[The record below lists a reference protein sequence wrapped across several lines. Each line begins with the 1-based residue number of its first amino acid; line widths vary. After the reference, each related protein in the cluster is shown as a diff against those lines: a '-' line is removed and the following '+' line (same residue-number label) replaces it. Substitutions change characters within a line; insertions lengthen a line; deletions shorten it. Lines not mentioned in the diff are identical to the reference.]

1 MTRETLGGAGG
12 GSQAWE
18 ITQLWRPR
26 ITVHLQISSPI
37 WWPQMVLQPTLLP
50 SLAIEVFSI
59 HALELANSLCI

>member
-1 MTRETLGGAGG
+1 MSRETLG

-18 ITQLWRPR
+18 TTQLWRPR
-26 ITVHLQISSPI
+26 ITVHLQISSSI

-59 HALELANSLCI
+59 HALDLANSLCI